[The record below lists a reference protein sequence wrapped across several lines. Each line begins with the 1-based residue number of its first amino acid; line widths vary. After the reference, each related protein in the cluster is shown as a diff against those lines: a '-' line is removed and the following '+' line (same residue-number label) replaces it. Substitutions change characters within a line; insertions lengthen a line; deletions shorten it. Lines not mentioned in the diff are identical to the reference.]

1 MLQRIIKNKLEE
13 ETHNIEIIERELKE
27 EVKNPQTDWI
37 MQKNAMEQYV
47 EKIEKQI
54 R

>member
-47 EKIEKQI
+47 EKIEREMK
-54 R
+54 

>member
-27 EVKNPQTDWI
+27 EVKNPQADWI

>member
-1 MLQRIIKNKLEE
+1 MLQRSIKNKLEE

>member
-13 ETHNIEIIERELKE
+13 EIHNIEIMEKELKE
-27 EVKNPQTDWI
+27 NVKSPETDWI

>member
-1 MLQRIIKNKLEE
+1 MLQRIIKSKLEE